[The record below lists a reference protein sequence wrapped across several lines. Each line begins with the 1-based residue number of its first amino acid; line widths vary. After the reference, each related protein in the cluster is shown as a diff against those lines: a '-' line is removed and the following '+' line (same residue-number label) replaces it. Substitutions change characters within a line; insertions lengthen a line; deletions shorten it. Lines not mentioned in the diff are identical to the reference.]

1 MSTLVRDEGII
12 LRTIRHGDTSTIITV
27 FTRSHGKIGMISKG
41 ARRRIK
47 NGSPLALELFT
58 EAEFVYYY
66 KATRDLQLLKELAL
80 QDPHLGIRDS
90 LSGITLGS
98 AILELLLC
106 SLHEDDPHESL
117 FAATRDALRAMDS
130 SQGVLMPLLW
140 KYELILFR
148 TLGFGLQTKKC
159 AASGKPLVP
168 PFNGPIRYR
177 CHDGIFLAPG
187 VSFSET
193 VDGTLSLESFAL
205 LSRLSEASYQFAG
218 RLKVNEATEQEL
230 TRFLQRYFE
239 SHLPVKGKL
248 RSLEA
253 LRWSRNT

>member
-12 LRTIRHGDTSTIITV
+12 LRTIRHGDTSMIITV
-27 FTRSHGKIGMISKG
+27 FTRKHGKIGLISKG

-47 NGSPLALELFT
+47 NGTPLALELFT

-98 AILELLLC
+98 AILELLLY
-106 SLHEDDPHESL
+106 SLHEDDPHEDL
-117 FAATRDALRAMDS
+117 FAATREAMQALDTS
-130 SQGVLMPLLW
+130 TGVQLPLLW
-140 KYELILFR
+140 KYELLLFR
-148 TLGFGLQTKKC
+148 TLGFGLQAKRC
-159 AASGKPLVP
+159 AVSGAPLVP
-168 PFNGPIRYR
+168 PFRGPIRYR
-177 CHDGIFLAPG
+177 CRDGIFLSPS
-187 VSFSET
+187 VSFAEQI
-193 VDGTLSLESFAL
+193 DGTLSAESFAL
-205 LSRLSEASYQFAG
+205 LSGLSNASYQFAG
-218 RLKVNEATEQEL
+218 LLKVYEKTEQEL